1 MRLPCPNRCGQLFL
15 NTEMKIYNQIRR
27 PLLGGLAALSL
38 LACDNQEEKNEPQP
52 NTTAEL
58 WVTTLDKSSLLKKQE
73 VTVGHAADKPAHA
86 TIKVD
91 PSQTF
96 QEIDGFG
103 YTLTGGSALH
113 INNMSD
119 TARQELL
126 QELFGTGEGQIG
138 VSYIRLSIGAS
149 DLDAAPWS
157 YNDLP
162 EGETDL
168 ELEKFSLAKDK
179 ENVIPVLKEILAI
192 VPEIKILGSPWSPP
206 VWMKDNNDTRGGSLK
221 KEYYPVYADYFVKYI
236 KAMKEEGITID
247 AVTIQNEPLHPGN
260 NPSLLMLA
268 EDQGEFVREHL
279 GPTFEAEGINTKI
292 ILYDHNADRPDYPI
306 SILDD
311 PETAKYVD
319 GSAFHLY
326 GGTIDALSQV
336 HEAHPDKHIYFTEQ
350 WVGAPGNFSEEFTWH
365 IENLIIGAPRN
376 WSRNVLEWN
385 LAADANQDPH
395 TDRGGCDRCLGAL
408 TIEGDKVT
416 REPAYYIIAQASKFV
431 RPGSVRIAS
440 DMPQNTPNVA
450 FTTPEGNTVVIIQ
463 NKAAEA
469 RKINIEVEGKVANIL
484 LEAGAVGTLVL

>member
-1 MRLPCPNRCGQLFL
+1 
-15 NTEMKIYNQIRR
+15 MKIYNQIRR

-73 VTVGHAADKPAHA
+73 VTVGDAADKPAHA

-168 ELEKFSLAKDK
+168 EL
-179 ENVIPVLKEILAI
+179 
-192 VPEIKILGSPWSPP
+192 
-206 VWMKDNNDTRGGSLK
+206 
-221 KEYYPVYADYFVKYI
+221 
-236 KAMKEEGITID
+236 
-247 AVTIQNEPLHPGN
+247 
-260 NPSLLMLA
+260 
-268 EDQGEFVREHL
+268 
-279 GPTFEAEGINTKI
+279 
-292 ILYDHNADRPDYPI
+292 
-306 SILDD
+306 
-311 PETAKYVD
+311 
-319 GSAFHLY
+319 
-326 GGTIDALSQV
+326 
-336 HEAHPDKHIYFTEQ
+336 
-350 WVGAPGNFSEEFTWH
+350 
-365 IENLIIGAPRN
+365 
-376 WSRNVLEWN
+376 
-385 LAADANQDPH
+385 
-395 TDRGGCDRCLGAL
+395 
-408 TIEGDKVT
+408 
-416 REPAYYIIAQASKFV
+416 
-431 RPGSVRIAS
+431 
-440 DMPQNTPNVA
+440 
-450 FTTPEGNTVVIIQ
+450 
-463 NKAAEA
+463 
-469 RKINIEVEGKVANIL
+469 
-484 LEAGAVGTLVL
+484 